1 MIPKLANVPFSS
13 LMSNSDFIAYGKMVM
28 VGLDLIEYI
37 DDPNQV
43 SHVMAGKPYKSF
55 FLPNIPISLQLEVYY
70 LTFM

>member
-1 MIPKLANVPFSS
+1 
-13 LMSNSDFIAYGKMVM
+13 M